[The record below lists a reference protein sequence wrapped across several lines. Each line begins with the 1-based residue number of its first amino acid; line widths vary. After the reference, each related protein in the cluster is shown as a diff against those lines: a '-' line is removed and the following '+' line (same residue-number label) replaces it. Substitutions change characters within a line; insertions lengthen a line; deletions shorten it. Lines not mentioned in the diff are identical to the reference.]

1 MSEQETLP
9 IETKSTKSG
18 LYLLIIIALLLL
30 SGFLGWKLST
40 KNKQINE
47 LTFQKNELTQEKD
60 DLNEMMYEQGVEA
73 GEDLKSNLENM
84 LSDYETMESLNT
96 DLNDSIS
103 EQKDKIV
110 SMLQELEKE
119 KRNKKYYA
127 GKVYKLEKET
137 ETLRSIMKS
146 YVHTIDSLNTEN
158 LNLKTDLSN
167 TRTDLTN
174 VIKDRDDL
182 QGQKDDLSKQVNA
195 GSKLS
200 ALALVSE
207 GIKERSSGS
216 YKETDR
222 ASRATHL
229 RSCFTVSRNNIA
241 TAGNKTIY
249 MRMKDPSGNVLYS
262 NNANSFTT
270 EDGKK
275 LVYSDKKT
283 INYQNNVIDV
293 CIFYK
298 LTKELEKGNYNAEL
312 WCEGVMIGKSSFVL
326 K

>member
-1 MSEQETLP
+1 MSEQET
-9 IETKSTKSG
+9 IGNEAKSTKGG
-18 LYLLIIIALLLL
+18 LYMLIIIALLLV
-30 SGFLGWKLST
+30 SGFLGWKLSA
-40 KNKQINE
+40 KNKEINE
-47 LTFQKNELTQEKD
+47 LTFQKTEMATEMTA
-60 DLNEMMYEQGVEA
+60 LNEIMYEQGVEA

-84 LSDYETMESLNT
+84 LADYETMESLNT
-96 DLNDSIS
+96 DLNDSIL
-103 EQKDKIV
+103 EQKEKIV
-110 SMLQELEKE
+110 TILQELEKE

-137 ETLRSIMKS
+137 ETLRSIMKG

-158 LNLKTDLSN
+158 LNLKTDLTN

-182 QGQKDDLSKQVNA
+182 QDQKDDLSKQVSV

-200 ALALVSE
+200 ALSILSE
-207 GIKERSSGS
+207 GIKEKSSGS
-216 YKETDR
+216 YKATDR

-229 RSCFTVSRNNIA
+229 RSCFTISANKIA
-241 TAGNKTIY
+241 KAGNKTIY

-262 NNANSFTT
+262 SNANSFTN
-270 EDGKK
+270 EDGQK
-275 LVYSDKKT
+275 LVYSDKKS
-283 INYQNNVIDV
+283 INYQNSVIDV

-298 LTKELEKGNYNAEL
+298 LTKELEKGNYTAEL
-312 WCEGVMIGKSSFVL
+312 WCEGVMIGKNSFVL